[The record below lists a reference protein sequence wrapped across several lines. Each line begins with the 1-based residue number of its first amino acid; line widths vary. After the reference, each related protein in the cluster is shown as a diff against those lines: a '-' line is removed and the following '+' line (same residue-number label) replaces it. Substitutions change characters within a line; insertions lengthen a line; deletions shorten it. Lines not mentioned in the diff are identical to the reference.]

1 MMMDAVGAVRA
12 SAPGAF
18 SIGVLGSYG
27 GLNVGD
33 EAILASVLAGLR
45 ALRPGARLMVFS
57 RNAEHTRGFHNVD
70 EVVAL
75 EHADRRELAGAMNRL
90 NLLVLGGGGV
100 VYDGECQRYLR
111 VVQAAHAAG
120 VPVFVHAIGAGPLT
134 EHGDGAIAR
143 NALQPVHDLVV
154 RDEGS
159 KHVLEHVGV
168 DTEIT
173 VTADPA
179 LLLRPGVFTR
189 MRLVREGIPNHA
201 RLVGVSVREPGRAAE
216 FLDED
221 GYYDL
226 LAVVSD
232 FLVHR
237 LDAHVVFLPM
247 ERNDLRHSHSVLSRM
262 TDPARGRVLHGP
274 FQPGEVL
281 GLMDHLDLVVGM
293 RLHLLIF
300 AAMAGVPFLPLPYA
314 GKVFDFACATG
325 APALRGVAREH
336 AGPLLSDIDRLWDE
350 RPIRRGL
357 LRERV
362 AALTARAEHTR
373 ERLGRLLDEL
383 DPQPLAGRVGEG
395 GVA

>member
-1 MMMDAVGAVRA
+1 
-12 SAPGAF
+12 
-18 SIGVLGSYG
+18 
-27 GLNVGD
+27 
-33 EAILASVLAGLR
+33 
-45 ALRPGARLMVFS
+45 MVFS
-57 RNAEHTRGFHNVD
+57 RNAEHTRAHCWVD

-75 EHADRRELAGAMNRL
+75 EQADRRELAAAVSRL
-90 NLLVLGGGGV
+90 DLLILGGGGF

-111 VVQAAHAAG
+111 VVQAAHTAG

-134 EHGDGAIAR
+134 DHGDGGIAR
-143 NALQPVHDLVV
+143 NALQRVQDLVV
-154 RDEGS
+154 RDQGS

-168 DTEIT
+168 DTDIT

-179 LLLRPGVFTR
+179 LLLRPAVFER
-189 MRLVREGIPNHA
+189 ERLDREGIPDDV

-237 LDAHVVFLPM
+237 LDAHLVFLPM

-262 TDPARGRVLHGP
+262 TDPARGRILHGP
-274 FQPGEVL
+274 FQPAEVL
-281 GLMDHLDLVVGM
+281 GLMEHLHLVVGM
-293 RLHLLIF
+293 RLHFLIF

-350 RPIRRGL
+350 RPIRLGL
-357 LRERV
+357 IRDRV
-362 AALTARAEHTR
+362 AVLTERAQHTR
-373 ERLGRLLDEL
+373 DRLGHLLDEL
-383 DPQPLAGRVGEG
+383 DPQPLAAGVGDG
-395 GVA
+395 GAA